1 MCEGV
6 KTKEEFVDTIN
17 TSDPDLVKSITTL
30 GQIVTDLQD
39 LNGLTVPGKMN
50 CISGI
55 NVTGLLT
62 VNSINILAKLNSL
75 SNDVKRLRTDVN
87 GLRTDV
93 NGLRTDV
100 DDIKKTH
107 MMEKDTVLN
116 I

>member
-1 MCEGV
+1 M
-6 KTKEEFVDTIN
+6 
-17 TSDPDLVKSITTL
+17 VKSITTL

-93 NGLRTDV
+93 
-100 DDIKKTH
+100 DDIKKT
-107 MMEKDTVLN
+107 

>member
-1 MCEGV
+1 MFNCWVENKINNIL

-100 DDIKKTH
+100 DDIKKT
-107 MMEKDTVLN
+107 